1 MQNLTTTKHMEN
13 KITKMAELVRRYDF
27 ELLAKKSERLATYRF
42 ESCSWL
48 LKIKTMNKLE
58 QLHLEAIDTNMWV
71 EGGEYEYAEKAASKS
86 AQITQQFA
94 IEFAKFCLNKAKDL
108 DTHTVFCT
116 IGSKFQEFLKT
127 KQ

>member
-1 MQNLTTTKHMEN
+1 
-13 KITKMAELVRRYDF
+13 
-27 ELLAKKSERLATYRF
+27 
-42 ESCSWL
+42 
-48 LKIKTMNKLE
+48 MNKLE
-58 QLHLEAIDTNMWV
+58 KLHLEAIDTNMWV

-86 AQITQQFA
+86 AEITEQIA

-116 IGSKFQEFLKT
+116 IGSTFQEFLKL